1 MNPSLQ
7 KTRDRRLPD
16 ERAFTLIELLVVIAI
31 IAILAGMLLP
41 ALGKAKQKAQA
52 IMCMNNS
59 KQLGLAW
66 MMFPDDNE
74 DWLPGNLG
82 GRVPITETNRSW
94 VVGWLDFT
102 ASSDNT
108 NQFTLTHAQLGPY
121 VGGSAK
127 VFRCPGD
134 KSVVRVGG
142 SVLPRVRSVSM
153 NGYLGRENPGAKTGG
168 YFDYRKYSSLIR
180 PGPSQTWVFLDE
192 REDVI
197 NDGFFY
203 VNMSGYDPVQP
214 QSYGLGDYP
223 ASYHNGSGGLAF
235 ADGHS
240 EIHQWKDPRTKP
252 VIKKG
257 ATIPWGVGSPNN
269 QDVAWLQARSSA
281 KIVNPTRQ

>member
-1 MNPSLQ
+1 MNQLSRTM
-7 KTRDRRLPD
+7 KCSKACRCC
-16 ERAFTLIELLVVIAI
+16 AFTLIELLVVIAI

-74 DWLPGNLG
+74 GWMPGNLG

-94 VVGWLDFT
+94 VVGWLDFS
-102 ASSDNT
+102 ASTDNT
-108 NQFTLTHAQLGPY
+108 NQFMLTHAQLGPY
-121 VGGSAK
+121 IGGSAK
-127 VFRCPGD
+127 IFRCPGD
-134 KSVVRVGG
+134 KSVVRLGG
-142 SVLPRVRSVSM
+142 VVHPRTRSVSM
-153 NGYLGRENPGAKTGG
+153 NGYLGRENPGAKTVG
-168 YFDYRKYSSLIR
+168 YFDYRKYSAMNR
-180 PGPSQTWVFLDE
+180 PGPSRTWVFIDE

-203 VNMSGYDPVQP
+203 VNMTGYDPINP
-214 QSYGLGDYP
+214 GSYGIGDYP

-252 VIKKG
+252 LLSKG

-269 QDVAWLQARSSA
+269 QDVAWLQERSSA
-281 KIVNPTRQ
+281 KIANPTRE

>member
-7 KTRDRRLPD
+7 KTRVTQVPD

-102 ASSDNT
+102 ALSDNT

-203 VNMSGYDPVQP
+203 VNMTGYDPIQP

-252 VIKKG
+252 AIKKG
-257 ATIPWGVGSPNN
+257 GTIPWGVGSPNN

-281 KIVNPTRQ
+281 KILNPTRQ